1 MYSLVVIGWLEEFF
15 SLTEL
20 LMEKDILDRSF
31 ARFGYAGLDKCTH
44 WLLLV
49 G

>member
-1 MYSLVVIGWLEEFF
+1 MDELLWILTLD
-15 SLTEL
+15 LTEL

-31 ARFGYAGLDKCTH
+31 ARFGYAGLDKCIH

-49 G
+49 D